1 MDLVYFRCDDERFD
15 LVSSTMCGLRSDEQE
30 KNSKHR
36 WFLSLSLRI
45 CILICVRVIV
55 IWYAQSVIM
64 SRRGIMLVSNHN
76 NVIQFVTD
84 RTFAICFA
92 PVVPLVYI
100 ISYTMF
106 AFANRFS
113 AICLFACFAVSISS
127 YQLPAFVQLLST
139 AQLVKVGVGGGE
151 NRPLGRG
158 PPCLWDLDSSDTK
171 IIWEVVGIWD
181 FWTMIFTNNFANIF
195 VVGFI
200 GILRREL
207 VNCNGSISRRFF

>member
-45 CILICVRVIV
+45 CILICVRVTV

-92 PVVPLVYI
+92 LVVPLVYI
-100 ISYTMF
+100 SSYTMF
-106 AFANRFS
+106 DFANRFS

-181 FWTMIFTNNFANIF
+181 LCTNDFH
-195 VVGFI
+195 
-200 GILRREL
+200 E
-207 VNCNGSISRRFF
+207 